1 MATMLA
7 KPFDIGSKL
16 VSSQRATSAIRA
28 GSRIY
33 IGTGCAAPH
42 SLLAAL
48 ETMEPGPAD
57 LEFVSFLTT
66 SALPQVEGAS
76 RTHYGHRTYFVGSEM
91 RGLAASG
98 QLDYVPISLEEVPR
112 LLTSGRLSIDVA
124 LLQVSPP
131 DARGFVSLG
140 VSVDLAPAILSV
152 ARSVIAEINPAMPRT
167 YGESMVH
174 LNRFDALVM
183 VDMPVAQYVHPNIGE
198 VAERVARYIASIID
212 DGSTLQIGLGRV
224 PNEALRHLRDRRDL
238 GIHSDVITDGVVDLV
253 EAGVLTG
260 RCKTRYRDR
269 IVASYCL
276 GTRRLYD
283 FIDDNPG
290 FEFLPIDQVCNP
302 EAVAGNPR
310 MVSITQA
317 FAVDLTG
324 QVCVDQFEG

>member
-1 MATMLA
+1 MAISKT
-7 KPFDIGSKL
+7 FDIGPKL
-16 VSSQRATSAIRA
+16 VSAERATSAIRA

-48 ETMEPGPAD
+48 EAMNPGPPD

-124 LLQVSPP
+124 LLQVSQP

-152 ARSVIAEINPAMPRT
+152 ARMVIAEVNPAMPRT
-167 YGESMVH
+167 HGESFVH
-174 LNRFDALVM
+174 LDRFDAFVE
-183 VDMPVAQYVHPNIGE
+183 VDTPVAEYLHPQIGE

-224 PNEALRHLRDRRDL
+224 PNEALRYLKDRRNL
-238 GIHSDVITDGVVDLV
+238 GIHSDVITDGAVDLV
-253 EAGVLTG
+253 EAGVVTG
-260 RCKTRYRDR
+260 RRRTRHRDR
-269 IVASYCL
+269 IVARYCL
-276 GTRRLYD
+276 GTRRLSD
-283 FIDDNPG
+283 LIDDNLFSSWIICLMPRYG
-290 FEFLPIDQVCNP
+290 KAHIARTPRGSNVCCGVSVCND
-302 EAVAGNPR
+302 
-310 MVSITQA
+310 SFTW
-317 FAVDLTG
+317 TT
-324 QVCVDQFEG
+324 